1 MKKKLTIAVLLLMA
15 LFNATA
21 QTTCTVQAS
30 VTYSIGSHGR
40 CAGKDVTLE
49 AYPNNFT
56 TTYLWTCP
64 NNNCPPN
71 FNYNAS
77 NGSFIS
83 AKNLSNNGYYIVT
96 ATDSSGCVAVDSVLV
111 DSYEIPLAGVSMQAL
126 GLCPGDTIIFCAT
139 DTSTTST
146 IVSYLWDNGDTT
158 ECIYGYQSLMNY
170 PYPPCVVTNQ
180 LGCQS
185 TNSIIW
191 NVMAVADFPDT
202 TININGSLTF
212 CHGDSVELCSNATPL
227 TSTFLWSNGSA
238 LNCITIDSSGIYSV
252 IITNGSGCSRNS
264 APISVT
270 VYPVQIA
277 QLTFSASN
285 DTILS
290 SLNGSNFIWHFS
302 VDGITYSDIPLSFNY
317 MPVANNGFYFLS
329 FTDTNGCMAFS
340 DTITRTVGFA
350 DLQNS
355 LNLYPNP
362 ATDEIVVDLTQLNIL
377 TNATVDI
384 SDIYGRKIISLAI
397 NKNIKHKID
406 ISHLTKGLYTLHINA
421 NTFSNSRLFV
431 KQ

>member
-1 MKKKLTIAVLLLMA
+1 MKKELTIAVVLLMA
-15 LFNATA
+15 FFNATA

-30 VTYSIGSHGR
+30 VTYSVGSQGR
-40 CAGKDVTLE
+40 CAGKDVILE
-49 AYPNNFT
+49 SFPNNFT
-56 TTYLWTCP
+56 TTYQWTCP

-83 AKNLSNNGYYIVT
+83 AKDLSNNGYYVVT

-111 DSYEIPLAGVSMQAL
+111 DSYEIPFAGVSIQAL
-126 GLCPGDTIIFCAT
+126 GVCPGDTIIFCAT
-139 DTSTTST
+139 DTSTTNT
-146 IVSYLWDNGDTT
+146 IISYLWDNGDTT
-158 ECIYGYQSLMNY
+158 ECVYGYQSTMNY
-170 PYPPCVVTNQ
+170 PCPPCIVTNQ
-180 LGCQS
+180 LGCAS

-191 NVMAVADFPDT
+191 NVMAVEDFPDT

-212 CHGDSVELCSNATPL
+212 CHGDSVELCSIAGSL

-238 LNCITIDSSGIYSV
+238 FNCTTIDSSGNYFV
-252 IITNGSGCSRNS
+252 VITNLSGCSRSS

-270 VYPVQIA
+270 VYPEQMA
-277 QLTFSASN
+277 QLTFSAAN
-285 DTILS
+285 DTLLS
-290 SLNGSNFIWHFS
+290 NINGSNFIWYFS
-302 VDGITYSDIPLSFNY
+302 VDGITYSDIPSAFNY
-317 MPVANNGFYFLS
+317 MPVSTNGYYFLT

-340 DTITRTVGFA
+340 DTISRTVGLA
-350 DLQNS
+350 DLQSS

-377 TNATVDI
+377 TNATVEI
-384 SDIYGRKIISLAI
+384 SDMYGRKIISLPI

-406 ISHLTKGLYTLHINA
+406 ISRLTKGLYTLHINA

>member
-30 VTYSIGSHGR
+30 VTYSIGQQAR

-49 AYPNNFT
+49 AFPNNFT

-126 GLCPGDTIIFCAT
+126 GSCPGDTIIFCAT
-139 DTSTTST
+139 DTSTTNT
-146 IVSYLWDNGDTT
+146 IISYLWDNGDTT
-158 ECIYGYQSLMNY
+158 ECVYGYQSLMNY

-180 LGCQS
+180 LGCES

-212 CHGDSVELCSNATPL
+212 CQGDSVELCSNSTPL
-227 TSTFLWSNGSA
+227 STTFLWSNGSV
-238 LNCITIDSSGIYSV
+238 LNCATIDSSGTYSV
-252 IITNGSGCSRNS
+252 IITNSSGCSRSS
-264 APISVT
+264 AQISVT

-277 QLTFSASN
+277 QLAFSAAN

-290 SLNGSNFIWHFS
+290 SLYGSNFIWHFS
-302 VDGITYSDIPLSFNY
+302 VDGITYSDIPSSFNY

-340 DTITRTVGFA
+340 DTITRTVGVA
-350 DLQNS
+350 DLQSS

-362 ATDEIVVDLTQLNIL
+362 ATDEIVVDLTQHNIL

-384 SDIYGRKIISLAI
+384 SDIYGRNIISVAI
-397 NKNIKHKID
+397 SKNIKHSVD
-406 ISHLTKGLYTLHINA
+406 ISRLNKGLYTLQIKA
-421 NTFSNSRLFV
+421 TDFQISRLFV